1 VATAALRRWWN
12 GFVQSNEP
20 TLPDSF
26 EESLLRAGFAQGAD
40 HLETITKG
48 LSASSARQRV
58 LALRAGARQNVLS
71 TDNWSSAFSD
81 PDVDVRREALNL
93 FAHHEP
99 SDTALLEQVLGLL
112 SDADALVVD
121 GAVFALGEHLYVPS
135 VDALCAIAS
144 SHDDA
149 RCRESAVAA
158 LGAIGDDRARETILN
173 ALEDKPPVRRR
184 AIVALSNFEGPD
196 IDAALEKASE
206 DRDWQVRAAVSQ
218 LGREEND

>member
-1 VATAALRRWWN
+1 MTATTLRRWWN

-26 EESLLRAGFAQGAD
+26 EESLLRAGFAQGA
-40 HLETITKG
+40 HYLETITKG
-48 LSASSARQRV
+48 LGASNARQRV

-71 TDNWSSAFSD
+71 SDDWSHAFSD
-81 PDVDVRREALNL
+81 KDVDVRREALNL
-93 FAHHEP
+93 FAHHEQIN
-99 SDTALLEQVLGLL
+99 STLLEQVLGLL
-112 SDADALVVD
+112 SDEDALVVD
-121 GAVFALGEHLYVPS
+121 GAVFALGEHLYVPA
-135 VDALCAIAS
+135 VEALCHIGS

>member
-1 VATAALRRWWN
+1 MAAALRRWWN

-26 EESLLRAGFAQGAD
+26 EESLLRAGFTQGAD

-48 LSASSARQRV
+48 LSASNARQRV

-71 TDNWSSAFSD
+71 TDNWSSAFCDSN
-81 PDVDVRREALNL
+81 VDVRREALNL
-93 FAHHEP
+93 FAHQE
-99 SDTALLEQVLGLL
+99 STSTALLEQVLGLL
-112 SDADALVVD
+112 GDVDALVVD

-135 VDALCAIAS
+135 VDALCRIAS

-196 IDAALEKASE
+196 IEAALEKASE